1 MGILL
6 GEGGFVENIRI
17 MGEKGMPEQSE
28 ESRNNFPNEN
38 MNMCISYMDV

>member
-1 MGILL
+1 MG
-6 GEGGFVENIRI
+6 NIRV

-38 MNMCISYMDV
+38 MNICISNMDV

>member
-1 MGILL
+1 MGR
-6 GEGGFVENIRI
+6 GFVENTRV

-28 ESRNNFPNEN
+28 ESRNNFTNEN